1 LGVSLPFVVNFNLV
15 QLHFFLPVIAGGFIY
30 IAGSD
35 LVPLI
40 KEQKSFKKSCLFFGA
55 MIAGSGLMYLFF
67 AFRIKINP
75 NLDGTFFSKSIKG
88 SRTNSCWSIFDL
100 PRGSSKSW
108 PQKASRAV
116 GQILAQNYNSLI
128 PCHRVIKNNYEV
140 GGYHGSFKNSYQKVG
155 LLLKEGALGV
165 IPTDTIYGICG
176 SALKKEVVEKIYR
189 LRKRNFKKPMII
201 LISSINDLQ
210 YFRIRL
216 NPFQK
221 RILKQLW
228 PGSVSVIL
236 KCPLEK
242 FSYLH
247 RGIKTLALRM
257 PHDQELLK
265 ILRISGPLVAP
276 SANFEGEKPA
286 ATIKEA
292 KRYFQAKVFIM
303 IKGHLFLSPQL

>member
-1 LGVSLPFVVNFNLV
+1 
-15 QLHFFLPVIAGGFIY
+15 
-30 IAGSD
+30 
-35 LVPLI
+35 
-40 KEQKSFKKSCLFFGA
+40 
-55 MIAGSGLMYLFF
+55 
-67 AFRIKINP
+67 
-75 NLDGTFFSKSIKG
+75 
-88 SRTNSCWSIFDL
+88 
-100 PRGSSKSW
+100 
-108 PQKASRAV
+108 
-116 GQILAQNYNSLI
+116 
-128 PCHRVIKNNYEV
+128 VIKNNYEV

-257 PHDQELLK
+257 L
-265 ILRISGPLVAP
+265 
-276 SANFEGEKPA
+276 
-286 ATIKEA
+286 
-292 KRYFQAKVFIM
+292 M
-303 IKGHLFLSPQL
+303 IKNC

>member
-1 LGVSLPFVVNFNLV
+1 MVPFSQKVLKVVE
-15 QLHFFLPVIAGGFIY
+15 QIPAGQFLTYQEVAQKAGH
-30 IAGSD
+30 
-35 LVPLI
+35 
-40 KEQKSFKKSCLFFGA
+40 
-55 MIAGSGLMYLFF
+55 
-67 AFRIKINP
+67 
-75 NLDGTFFSKSIKG
+75 
-88 SRTNSCWSIFDL
+88 
-100 PRGSSKSW
+100 
-108 PQKASRAV
+108 QKASRAV

-292 KRYFQAKVFIM
+292 KRYFQDKVFYYD
-303 IKGHLFLSPQL
+303 KGTLISQPSTLIDLTSNQVKILREGKGLNKVKRVLKNGKINK